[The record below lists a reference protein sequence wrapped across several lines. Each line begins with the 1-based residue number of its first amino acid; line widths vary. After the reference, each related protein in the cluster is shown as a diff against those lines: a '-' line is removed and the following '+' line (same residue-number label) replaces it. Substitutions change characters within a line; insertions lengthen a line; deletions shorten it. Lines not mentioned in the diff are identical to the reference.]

1 MTYERKLPP
10 KQLKKTAALQQNGS
24 SPRWKPPRRLPR
36 PARTKGQHSY
46 RRARSSN
53 LRKTAKADYEE
64 RMASTARGR
73 EGREM
78 FRSLKGKR
86 KKRPSSSTS
95 REKARNKLIMIIMA
109 SKRVRGEG
117 GAVLAREAETIAR
130 EYRGERRLIKLAAD
144 TATLTCDLVSPGG
157 THPSF

>member
-1 MTYERKLPP
+1 M
-10 KQLKKTAALQQNGS
+10 
-24 SPRWKPPRRLPR
+24 
-36 PARTKGQHSY
+36 
-46 RRARSSN
+46 
-53 LRKTAKADYEE
+53 RKTAKADYEE

-73 EGREM
+73 EGREK
-78 FRSLKGKR
+78 FRWLKGKR
-86 KKRPSSSTS
+86 EKKPSSSTS
-95 REKARNKLIMIIMA
+95 REKARNKLSMIIMG
-109 SKRVRGEG
+109 SKAVREEG

>member
-53 LRKTAKADYEE
+53 LRKTAEADYEE

-73 EGREM
+73 EGRKK
-78 FRSLKGKR
+78 FCSLKGKR
-86 KKRPSSSTS
+86 EKKPSSSTS
-95 REKARNKLIMIIMA
+95 REKARNKLSMIIMG
-109 SKRVRGEG
+109 SKDVRGKGEQSLREKQKRLRADIEG
-117 GAVLAREAETIAR
+117 KEDSTSL
-130 EYRGERRLIKLAAD
+130 RL
-144 TATLTCDLVSPGG
+144 TLQR
-157 THPSF
+157 